1 MTNKERAEKI
11 DNLIGFKKNKEKLFS
26 RPADI
31 IADLMHHCDNYFY
44 YENLDKEYKFNF
56 LNELEVAKQWY
67 EEEKI
72 EEETTCI

>member
-11 DNLIGFKKNKEKLFS
+11 DNLIGFKKNKGKLFS

-31 IADLMHHCDNYFY
+31 IADVMHHCDNYFY